1 MPKRLSLPTI
11 TLITT
16 SLASFLTAFTGSSIN
31 IALPTIGHELSIHA
45 VRLSWITAS
54 YILSANV
61 FLLPMGRLAD
71 IWGRARIFT
80 LGTLV
85 FTLASLACSLS
96 SGSSMLI
103 GFRAVQGLGG
113 AMLFGTGV
121 AILSDTF
128 PAEERGKVLGINVTA
143 VYVGLSL
150 GPPLSGLITNSLG
163 WRNIFLLSACVGL
176 VVFGMAFQK
185 LEARKTP
192 AAGGRFDL
200 GGTCL
205 WGSALTA
212 TVYGFSRLPAVPGL
226 LLVFL
231 GLVLFSVFLRGED
244 QKENPLLDL
253 ALFRKNRA
261 FAFSNLA
268 ALINYSSTHGIG
280 FLFSLYLQYLKGFTP
295 ETAGMIMICQPVVMA
310 ICSPFA
316 GRLSD
321 RIEPRI
327 VASIGMSLTVIGL
340 AISLFLHRDSSFLHV
355 IASLVILGL
364 GFAFFS
370 SPNTNAIMS
379 TVEKKS
385 YGVASALV
393 ATMRLSGQTLSM
405 TIVTLVFAT
414 IIGRNEI
421 TPEYYPFFL
430 KSLRIILAIFSALC
444 LAGVFASL
452 IRGKIR
458 Q

>member
-1 MPKRLSLPTI
+1 MPKRLALSTI
-11 TLITT
+11 ALITT

-45 VRLSWITAS
+45 VRLSWITFA

-85 FTLASLACSLS
+85 FAMASLACALS
-96 SGSSMLI
+96 SGAFMLI
-103 GFRAVQGLGG
+103 GFRILQGLGG

-121 AILSDTF
+121 AILSDAF
-128 PAEERGKVLGINVTA
+128 PAEERGRVLGINVAA
-143 VYVGLSL
+143 VYIGLSL
-150 GPPLSGLITNSLG
+150 GPPLSGLITASLG
-163 WRNIFLLSACVGL
+163 WRNIFVLSAGVGL
-176 VVFGMAFQK
+176 VVFWLAFRK
-185 LEARKTP
+185 LEARKIP

-200 GGTCL
+200 GGACL

-212 TVYGFSRLPAVPGL
+212 TVYGFSLLPTV
-226 LLVFL
+226 L
-231 GLVLFSVFLRGED
+231 GLVLVFMGLILFSVFLRGEGR
-244 QKENPLLDL
+244 KENPLLDL

-268 ALINYSSTHGIG
+268 ALINYSSTHGVG

-295 ETAGMIMICQPVVMA
+295 ETAGLIMISQPMVMA
-310 ICSPFA
+310 VCSPFA

-321 RIEPRI
+321 RTEPRI
-327 VASIGMSLTVIGL
+327 VASIGMALTVTGL
-340 AISLFLHRDSSFLHV
+340 VIALFLRRDSSFLHV
-355 IASLVILGL
+355 IAALVTLGL

-414 IIGRNEI
+414 IIGRHEI
-421 TPEYYPFFL
+421 TPEFYPAFL
-430 KSLRIILAIFSALC
+430 RSLRIILAIFSALC
-444 LAGVFASL
+444 LAGVFASM